1 MDEGQH
7 AEATRARRRVHRR
20 RAWKVLRLGAALLLA
35 TLLLLDV
42 AFPPPL
48 PKSRDTSTL
57 VVARDGTPLRAFAD
71 AEGVWRYPA
80 TPESVSPLYLQALLN
95 YEDRAF
101 WHHPGINPWALLRA
115 GAQWLGNGRIV
126 SGGSTLTMQVARIL
140 DPHTRTPWGK
150 LKQLLRALQ
159 LEAHLDKRRIL
170 QLYLERAPYG
180 GTIEGVEAASWAYLG
195 KPAARLSHA
204 EAALLAVL
212 PQSPSRLRPDRHPE
226 AARAAR
232 DKVLDRMAALGTWTR
247 ADVDDARIEPVVA
260 RSLQPPLHA
269 ALLAQHLR
277 GRQPKAARIA
287 TTIDIELQRTL
298 EERVAAYFSQLPER
312 TSAALLVV
320 DNASLEARAY
330 VGSVAFGDAR
340 RLGHVDMVQ
349 AWRSPGST
357 LKPFLYGMALDDGLI
372 HSESLLVDAP
382 QSFGGY
388 RPGNFDAAFN
398 GPVGAAEALRLSLNV
413 PAVDLLDRV
422 GPARFAARLDNAG
435 IKLRFPRGSTPNLAL
450 ILGGTGAQLQELV
463 GAYAAFNRGGIAGR
477 VRYTPDAPRIE
488 RRVMSPGAA
497 WIVREILEANPRPG
511 YGLGTFDTAT
521 RPRVAW
527 KTGTS
532 YGFRDAWAI
541 GSTRRYTVGVWVGR
555 PDGTPLP
562 GQYGAVTA
570 LPLMFEVIDALPRQQ
585 SDAAPAP
592 MPGNVRQLDICW
604 PLGLAADATEASSCR
619 RRMSAYALDG
629 AVPPTFAER
638 DARLWRGG
646 IERFEV
652 DVRSGLRLSAD
663 CRLPHRREAREIA
676 RWPALLSPW
685 LGEGDRRAAQLPP
698 LAPDCAPDGRDAGGL
713 LRIDGITDRATL
725 ARAPGSTHPVR
736 LQVRALGSEARI
748 DWLLDGRWIARTEGA
763 RVFQRDF
770 GEAGEHVLT
779 ALGEDGAWGSVRFR
793 VLR

>member
-1 MDEGQH
+1 MDDAHHLQDSH
-7 AEATRARRRVHRR
+7 PLRRRLRR
-20 RAWKVLRLGAALLLA
+20 RALALLRWGAVALLS
-35 TLLLLDV
+35 TLLLLDL

-71 AEGVWRYPA
+71 ADGVWRYPA
-80 TPESVSPLYLQALLN
+80 SVDGVSPLYLQALLT
-95 YEDRAF
+95 YEDRWF
-101 WHHPGINPWALLRA
+101 WRHPGINPWALLRA
-115 GAQWLGNGRIV
+115 GGQLLRAGRIV

-159 LEAHLDKRRIL
+159 LETHLGKRQIL

-195 KPAARLSHA
+195 KPADRLSHA

-226 AARAAR
+226 QARAAR
-232 DKVLDRMAALGTWTR
+232 DKVLARMAELGVWSTD
-247 ADVDDARIEPVVA
+247 AVADARIEPVVA

-269 ALLAQHLR
+269 ALLAQRLR
-277 GRQPKAARIA
+277 SAQPRAARIA
-287 TTIDIELQRTL
+287 STIDVELQRTL

-320 DNASLEARAY
+320 DNATLEARAY
-330 VGSVAFGDAR
+330 VGSVAFGDR
-340 RLGHVDMVQ
+340 KRLGHVDMVQ

-382 QSFGGY
+382 QSFGDY

-398 GPVGAAEALRLSLNV
+398 GPIGAAEALRLSLNV

-435 IKLRFPRGSTPNLAL
+435 IGLRFPRGAAPNLAL

-463 GAYAAFNRGGIAGR
+463 GAYTAFNRGGVAGH
-477 VRYTPDAPRIE
+477 VRYTSADPVVD
-488 RRVMSPGAA
+488 RRVMSAGAA

-511 YGLGTFDTAT
+511 YGGGAFDTAM

-570 LPLMFEVIDALPRQQ
+570 LPLMFEVIDALPR
-585 SDAAPAP
+585 SAGDAAPQP
-592 MPGNVRQLDICW
+592 MPASVQQLDVCW
-604 PLGLAADATEASSCR
+604 PLGLAADATEPALCR
-619 RRMSAYALDG
+619 RRMQAFALDG
-629 AVPPTFAER
+629 SVPPTFPER
-638 DARLWRGG
+638 DARAWRSGL
-646 IERFEV
+646 ERLQV
-652 DVRSGLRLSAD
+652 DVRSGLRVSAD
-663 CRLPHRREAREIA
+663 CQQEHTTRSQAVA

-685 LGEGDRRAAQLPP
+685 LGAADRRAAQLPA
-698 LAPDCAPDGRDAGGL
+698 LSPDCAADGRDGGGN
-713 LRIDGITDRATL
+713 LRIDGLGDRATL
-725 ARAPGSTHPVR
+725 ARAPGALQPVR
-736 LQVRALGSEARI
+736 LQLRALGSEAAI
-748 DWLLDGRWIARTEGA
+748 DWLLDGRWIARSQGSRA
-763 RVFQRDF
+763 FQHDF
-770 GEAGEHVLT
+770 GDPGDHTLT
-779 ALGEDGAWGSVRFR
+779 ALGDDGAWGSVRFR